1 MSESEDLKKFKD
13 DIDQMHLAL
22 TLRIDSYL
30 KTLKEKSSEAV
41 LNGSVEDAH
50 EMLSEI
56 LVIENERPKISDSQK
71 EFMEILNDWH

>member
-1 MSESEDLKKFKD
+1 MSESEDLEKFKD
-13 DIDQMHLAL
+13 DIEQLHLSH

-41 LNGSVEDAH
+41 LNGSVEDAQ

-56 LVIENERPKISDSQK
+56 LVIENERQKISASQK
-71 EFMEILNDWH
+71 EFMEILND

>member
-13 DIDQMHLAL
+13 DIEQLHLTH

-30 KTLKEKSSEAV
+30 QTLKENSSEAV
-41 LNGSVEDAH
+41 LNGSVEDAQ

-56 LVIENERPKISDSQK
+56 LVIENERQKISASQK
-71 EFMEILNDWH
+71 EFMEILND